1 MARRGARSR
10 MITIAAVLALAVS
23 VSALPAGA
31 GESGETIKVMV
42 IHEASAGVANP
53 EIPDGAIAAAE
64 AFNKKDGIGGSEVE
78 VIVCD
83 TNNDPNTAAECGRQA
98 IDEGVVALIGVLT
111 PHSGSFMTL
120 MEENQIPSIGVV
132 AAGVADFTSP
142 ASFPVTGG
150 LPATAGDLP
159 RFLADDGAER
169 ISIAHI
175 DLAEAALIQ
184 TFADTTLGLVGQEVI
199 NDVPVPQGA
208 PDMSSY
214 VEAALANDTD
224 GILVALSGQDA
235 VNFVIAAKQAKPDVK
250 LAVIS
255 TEPGAFQ
262 EALGADAAGIIQ
274 GLANLPPL
282 TVKTAEGKRFLKELK
297 KAGFDESS
305 GFRLNSWLSMQVL
318 KQVADDLPE
327 VTGPAVFEALNAS
340 TGIETGLTPPLQ
352 WSTPADTG
360 VDLITRV
367 FNLCQLAVKLTK
379 GTKVKPMTGT
389 FFDAFADAECE
400 TPS

>member
-1 MARRGARSR
+1 MAVWLCA
-10 MITIAAVLALAVS
+10 
-23 VSALPAGA
+23 P
-31 GESGETIKVMV
+31 
-42 IHEASAGVANP
+42 P
-53 EIPDGAIAAAE
+53 
-64 AFNKKDGIGGSEVE
+64 
-78 VIVCD
+78 C
-83 TNNDPNTAAECGRQA
+83 
-98 IDEGVVALIGVLT
+98 
-111 PHSGSFMTL
+111 
-120 MEENQIPSIGVV
+120 PS
-132 AAGVADFTSP
+132 
-142 ASFPVTGG
+142 
-150 LPATAGDLP
+150 

-214 VEAALANDTD
+214 VEATLANDTD